1 LYLFL
6 VLFHWPE
13 RLLNDIYGGLN
24 RPLVLGLMEN
34 DLLLKIMS
42 ILLKEL
48 LFPFLGFLKSC
59 FILLDRLQHI
69 LRRLLTFSSLTQGFA
84 WLPSQLSY

>member
-13 RLLNDIYGGLN
+13 RLLNDICGG
-24 RPLVLGLMEN
+24 PLVLGLMEN

-84 WLPSQLSY
+84 WLHSQLSY

>member
-48 LFPFLGFLKSC
+48 LFPFLGFLKRI
-59 FILLDRLQHI
+59 ILFYWI
-69 LRRLLTFSSLTQGFA
+69 A
-84 WLPSQLSY
+84 YNIY